1 MPDMGDKSID
11 AFGLSEFL
19 RNEDE
24 DDEKKEEKAF
34 SDFKPLDFELQTVK
48 TGKRRKQADISM
60 KKNGGSKKHKHHKP
74 KDEDDN
80 QDKKK
85 RKYTDNHRG
94 TGLNKVSE
102 VYISNIKTPY
112 DIETGE
118 YQVSFVVDETVDNL
132 MVATKIS
139 SDDNNLARAEISKA
153 TRNGK
158 TLNIKNGMVELGVV
172 NEGDK
177 VVMRMKIAERVR
189 KTLEVR
195 GYAKR

>member
-1 MPDMGDKSID
+1 
-11 AFGLSEFL
+11 
-19 RNEDE
+19 
-24 DDEKKEEKAF
+24 
-34 SDFKPLDFELQTVK
+34 
-48 TGKRRKQADISM
+48 M
-60 KKNGGSKKHKHHKP
+60 KKNGGSKKHKNHKP
-74 KDEDDN
+74 KDDDN

-85 RKYTDNHRG
+85 RKRTDNHRG

-102 VYISNIKTPY
+102 VDISNIKTPY
-112 DIETGE
+112 DTEAGE
-118 YQVSFVVDETVDNL
+118 YQVSFVVDEAVNNL
-132 MVATKIS
+132 MIATKIS

-158 TLNIKNGMVELGVV
+158 ALNIKNGMVELGTV

-177 VVMRMKIAERVR
+177 VVLRMKIAERVR

>member
-1 MPDMGDKSID
+1 
-11 AFGLSEFL
+11 
-19 RNEDE
+19 
-24 DDEKKEEKAF
+24 
-34 SDFKPLDFELQTVK
+34 
-48 TGKRRKQADISM
+48 M

-139 SDDNNLARAEISKA
+139 SDDNNLARAEISNA

>member
-1 MPDMGDKSID
+1 M
-11 AFGLSEFL
+11 
-19 RNEDE
+19 
-24 DDEKKEEKAF
+24 
-34 SDFKPLDFELQTVK
+34 
-48 TGKRRKQADISM
+48 
-60 KKNGGSKKHKHHKP
+60 
-74 KDEDDN
+74 
-80 QDKKK
+80 
-85 RKYTDNHRG
+85 
-94 TGLNKVSE
+94 
-102 VYISNIKTPY
+102 YISNIKTPY